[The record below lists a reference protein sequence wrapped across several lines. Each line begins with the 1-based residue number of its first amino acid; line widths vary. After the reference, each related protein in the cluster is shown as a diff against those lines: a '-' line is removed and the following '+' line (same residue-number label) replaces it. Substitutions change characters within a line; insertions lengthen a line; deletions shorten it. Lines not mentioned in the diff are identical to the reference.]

1 MKPTETT
8 NIRVAKTT
16 RNELNGLGC
25 YGENANDILM
35 RLIDLWKACENPAVE
50 VEAYRKSLAIQKTKI
65 VEPSIFDSEK

>member
-1 MKPTETT
+1 MRPNETT
-8 NIRVAKTT
+8 NIRIAKTT

-35 RLIDLWKACENPAVE
+35 RLIDLWKSCKDPAVE

-65 VEPSIFDSEK
+65 VEPSIFDGEK